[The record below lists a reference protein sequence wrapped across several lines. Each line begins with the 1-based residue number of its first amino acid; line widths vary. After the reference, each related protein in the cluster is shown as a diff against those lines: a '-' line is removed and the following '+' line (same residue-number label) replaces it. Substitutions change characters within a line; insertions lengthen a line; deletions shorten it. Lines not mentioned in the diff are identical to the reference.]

1 MTFDELTNEGK
12 LLFVIFAAERTAG
25 YHTLLSSFYDCG
37 PPMGSYS
44 QAATEVRL
52 FVFDSQRVSSEERR
66 RRKEQH
72 KKAEAR
78 MRA

>member
-12 LLFVIFAAERTAG
+12 LLFVIFSTRKDAG
-25 YHTLLSSFYDCG
+25 YHTLLSDYYESG
-37 PPMGSYS
+37 PPMGSYTG
-44 QAATEVRL
+44 AAGEVRS
-52 FVFDSQRVSSEERR
+52 FVFDCQRVADEDRR
-66 RRKEQH
+66 RRKDQQ